1 MWGCCQLCYDDLG
14 CVEMNKWI
22 CELHKICKS
31 TTCLDKQP
39 HDEHSWCKK
48 ESRCAETRLKVKCIE
63 VEE

>member
-1 MWGCCQLCYDDLG
+1 
-14 CVEMNKWI
+14 MNKWI